1 MPYSK
6 RVLITGGTGL
16 IGRELYAPLI
26 QHGLEAHVLTIDEE
40 NPPYPNVTW
49 WKGNLFDENFVAHVC
64 KTVRPAYLLNL
75 AWCTGGDYQT
85 SNTNFDFVR
94 AGLTLLKH
102 FAANGGKRAVLAGT
116 CMEYAPQ
123 DKPLTETAPLA
134 PQNLYARCKDNLHR
148 LAQDFCQ
155 ANDISLAYGRIF
167 YVYGHKEHPSR
178 LTASILNHLQKG
190 EPVQINCAH
199 LERDYMYT
207 KDIAAAF
214 VALLTSPAQGPV
226 NICTGKAVSLAAYA
240 RAIAKQLGKE
250 DLLVFKQLP
259 TPQPLRLVGDNTRL
273 LTEIGFTPHYTLA
286 SALQEIVQ

>member
-16 IGRELYAPLI
+16 IGRELYAPLA

-40 NPPYPNVTW
+40 NPPHPHVVW
-49 WKGNLFDENFVAHVC
+49 WKGNLFDENFVTHVC
-64 KTVRPAYLLNL
+64 NTVRPAYLLNL

-85 SNTNFDFVR
+85 ANTNFDFVR

-123 DKPLTETAPLA
+123 DKPLTETDAIA
-134 PQNLYARCKDNLHR
+134 PQNLYARCKNNLHC

-155 ANDISLAYGRIF
+155 ANDISLAYGRVF
-167 YVYGHKEHPSR
+167 YVYGHNEHPSR
-178 LTASILNHLQKG
+178 LTASIITRLQQG
-190 EPVQINCAH
+190 QRVQINCSQ

-214 VALLTSPAQGPV
+214 VALLASCVQGDV
-226 NICTGKAVSLAAYA
+226 NICTGKAISLAHYA
-240 RAIAKQLGKE
+240 RALASKLGKE
-250 DLLVFKQLP
+250 DLLVLQQLP
-259 TPQPLRLVGDNTRL
+259 TPQPPLIVGDNTRL
-273 LTEIGFTPHYTLA
+273 LTEVGFTPTYTLE
-286 SALQEIVQ
+286 SALHEILH